1 MGLALA
7 LIFWVVPPFCLR
19 ISFNLFFLACKEK
32 ARCCRR
38 CSFSGCACYSF
49 SIILRT
55 LGRRVKRAG
64 AACTVLTILT
74 VPIKFFC
81 GSVVSSKKPVLS
93 MVFGVFVPVFSS
105 CFGTQLS
112 HVQYTIIARVVYKIR
127 TVGTQKLHVLLWLYV
142 YAYNAF
148 TVFGYCVAFYKL
160 FIFPIIK
167 YGRRIVP
174 YTSFF
179 GFGGVWLSGC
189 LKYLFK

>member
-1 MGLALA
+1 MCSFSLLLEIIRIR
-7 LIFWVVPPFCLR
+7 LIRICARFGAGSGSHFWVVPPFCLR
-19 ISFNLFFLACKEK
+19 ISFNLFFFACKRK
-32 ARCCRR
+32 LP
-38 CSFSGCACYSF
+38 F

-64 AACTVLTILT
+64 AAYTVLTILT

-81 GSVVSSKKPVLS
+81 GSGLSSKKPVLS
-93 MVFGVFVPVFSS
+93 RVFGVFAPVFSS

-160 FIFPIIK
+160 FSFPIIK

-179 GFGGVWLSGC
+179 GFGGV
-189 LKYLFK
+189 

>member
-19 ISFNLFFLACKEK
+19 ISFNLFFLACKRK
-32 ARCCRR
+32 LPLLSPVSVLWLCLL
-38 CSFSGCACYSF
+38 FLFY
-49 SIILRT
+49 ILRT

-81 GSVVSSKKPVLS
+81 GSGLSSKKPVLS
-93 MVFGVFVPVFSS
+93 RVFGVFVPVFSS

-127 TVGTQKLHVLLWLYV
+127 TVSTQRLHVPLWLYV

-148 TVFGYCVAFYKL
+148 TVFGYGIAFYKL
-160 FIFPIIK
+160 FSFPIIK

>member
-7 LIFWVVPPFCLR
+7 LVFWVVPLSVCGFLLIC
-19 ISFNLFFLACKEK
+19 SFWPVKGNC
-32 ARCCRR
+32 RCCRR

-74 VPIKFFC
+74 VPIKFFY
-81 GSVVSSKKPVLS
+81 GSGLSSKKPVLS
-93 MVFGVFVPVFSS
+93 RIFGVFAPVFSS

-112 HVQYTIIARVVYKIR
+112 HVQYTIIARMVYKIR
-127 TVGTQKLHVLLWLYV
+127 TVSTQKLHVLLWLYV
-142 YAYNAF
+142 YTYNAF

-160 FIFPIIK
+160 FSFPIIK